1 MTKKPTSDLSAPP
14 ELIEHSRQRSSAVVA
29 SIRKAMTTIEG
40 EIEQNDGLYPYNKGR
55 VTQAEVCRRAGIRK
69 TTLQGPSHKES
80 TRVEL
85 DRWLKRLEAAVVKG
99 RKSIRRTVT
108 ERADQWKE
116 ELERIA
122 NEYHKTELVLVD
134 VRLRVRELEEEN
146 AALRAQLAL
155 GIARKITA
163 LPPKGK

>member
-1 MTKKPTSDLSAPP
+1 MKKSQGELSAPP
-14 ELIEHSRQRSSAVVA
+14 ELIEHSRQRTSAVVA
-29 SIRKAMTTIEG
+29 SIRKAMATIEG

-55 VTQAEVCRRAGIRK
+55 VTQAEVCRRAGVRK

-80 TRVEL
+80 TRIEL
-85 DRWLKRLEAAVVKG
+85 DRWLKRLAAAVVKG

-116 ELERIA
+116 QLDQLA
-122 NEYHKTELVLVD
+122 NEYHKAELALID
-134 VRLRVRELEEEN
+134 MRLRLRDLEEEN
-146 AALRAQLAL
+146 AALRAQLAQ
-155 GIARKITA
+155 GVARKVTA